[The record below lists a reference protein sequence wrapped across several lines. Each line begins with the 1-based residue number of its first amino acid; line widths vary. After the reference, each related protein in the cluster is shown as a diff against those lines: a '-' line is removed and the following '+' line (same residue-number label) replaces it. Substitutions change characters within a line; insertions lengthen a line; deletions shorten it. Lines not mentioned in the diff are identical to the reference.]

1 MVTNFVTKSGLKLE
15 NENDW
20 LPWSHGITCQL
31 HAVFFI
37 LKWWVDHL
45 FERRQ
50 GYGKW
55 NSDQM
60 NAKQQRTGYDNMPT
74 SMDSDYTLPCMG
86 VVLITAEGLR
96 HKSGFEISVT
106 LSLYMYLYFN
116 CWIECYSLTEKS
128 VWTKCIILSPNKIF
142 SGLLR
147 IAEHSE
153 FKAHCSQLG
162 FLNARTYWLNVKMFC
177 YHYL

>member
-1 MVTNFVTKSGLKLE
+1 
-15 NENDW
+15 
-20 LPWSHGITCQL
+20 
-31 HAVFFI
+31 
-37 LKWWVDHL
+37 
-45 FERRQ
+45 
-50 GYGKW
+50 
-55 NSDQM
+55 M

-106 LSLYMYLYFN
+106 LSLYICTLTAGLN
-116 CWIECYSLTEKS
+116 ASLTEKS

-162 FLNARTYWLNVKMFC
+162 FLNARTY
-177 YHYL
+177 